1 VAEDPTHTAVRGVT
15 AVDAS
20 TTTHDEVRVATTG
33 TTAATTRATT
43 AATTEDPAAKEE
55 PRIWEEEVPRA
66 SPRDPR
72 TRSSTG
78 TGRAAE

>member
-43 AATTEDPAAKEE
+43 AATTEDPAVKEE
-55 PRIWEEEVPRA
+55 QMRNPL
-66 SPRDPR
+66 R
-72 TRSSTG
+72 TLSQMLP
-78 TGRAAE
+78 A